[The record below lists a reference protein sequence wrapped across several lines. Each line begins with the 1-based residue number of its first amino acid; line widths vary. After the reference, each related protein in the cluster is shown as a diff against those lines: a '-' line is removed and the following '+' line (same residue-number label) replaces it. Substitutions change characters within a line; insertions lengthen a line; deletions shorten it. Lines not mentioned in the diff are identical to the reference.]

1 MSVATPISGAP
12 LHDAAMSGG
21 SPPIGHAPTPAD
33 TEILIAT
40 MAGTEVLAQC
50 TRQELSRLV
59 PFFRH
64 RELQPGETLCEAGQ
78 PAGDMWLLLD
88 GTLRMERTDH
98 MTQEVSAGFVGEE
111 AALGIGCYLSRIV
124 AVGRTTVAAL
134 GKDVIPHALGGQ
146 NPRAEAFGR
155 SLIRAFAPTPFDEP
169 PPEVD
174 HDRLT
179 PAMAVR
185 KSLGWL
191 AAVGLPLWFLD
202 KVPNGALLWE
212 QRQLTA
218 VLISAAAL
226 WMFGAVPPYVAALL
240 VILVCVTLGIVPAGV
255 ALSGYASNG
264 FFLALSIFCLG
275 AVLVE
280 SGVVN
285 RLRHIAMKRCP
296 RSAFW
301 HDLAA
306 MGAGIALTPLVA
318 SSRDRARVLA
328 PLAVEAA
335 ETLGYA
341 NGSRDRTRLLLA
353 TFMGLTLLS
362 PMFLTGGGIN
372 LLLYGSL
379 PEQAQVNIPMLRWTV
394 GALPAAA
401 VMLLA
406 YLVAYLAVFRNGAVP
421 RTPDVIVDAQ
431 LRVLGPVRTGEWV
444 AVGGVLVFLIAIAS
458 VNVHKVDHRLIALT
472 IVCGYLLLG
481 QLGKVELNL
490 HIDWSVLMLLGSV
503 IGVIA
508 TIVYTNLHEVM
519 AAAWPWLTDTMKYE
533 PRLFVAMLAAAVV
546 LGELLIPIAG
556 TLIGIVA
563 VPLAIVN
570 GMTPWVIIF
579 VILLMSDAWFLPRQS
594 ETYRMFRA
602 SVRRNSAF
610 DEPFFL
616 RFNGV
621 MAMARIVALI
631 VSIPYWEAL
640 RIL

>member
-1 MSVATPISGAP
+1 MNSGTGIS
-12 LHDAAMSGG
+12 LDTDA
-21 SPPIGHAPTPAD
+21 
-33 TEILIAT
+33 LIAT
-40 MAGTEVLAQC
+40 MARTEVLAQC

-59 PFFRH
+59 PFFRA
-64 RELQPGETLCEAGQ
+64 RELQPGEALCEAGQ

-88 GTLRMERTDH
+88 GALRQERSDNA
-98 MTQEVSAGFVGEE
+98 TQDITAGFVGEE
-111 AALGIGCYLSRIV
+111 AALGISCYLSKIV
-124 AVGRTTVAAL
+124 AVGPAKVAAL
-134 GKDVIPHALGGQ
+134 ARDVIPQALGGQ

-155 SLIRAFAPTPFDEP
+155 SLLRAFAPTPFQEAP
-169 PPEVD
+169 QELD

-185 KSLGWL
+185 KSLGWISSV
-191 AAVGLPLWFLD
+191 ALPLWFLNS
-202 KVPNGALLWE
+202 VPNGALLWE

-218 VLISAAAL
+218 VLVCAAAL
-226 WMFGAVPPYVAALL
+226 WIFGSVPPYVAALL
-240 VILVCVTLGIVPAGV
+240 VVLMCVTLGIVPAGV
-255 ALSGYASNG
+255 VLSGYASNG

-285 RLRHIAMKRCP
+285 RLRHMAMKRCP
-296 RSAFW
+296 RSGLW

-318 SSRDRARVLA
+318 SARDRARVLA

-353 TFMGLTLLS
+353 TFMGLSLLS

-394 GALPAAA
+394 GAIAAAA
-401 VMLLA
+401 VMLAA
-406 YLVAYLAVFRNGAVP
+406 YLIAYVSVFRNSTAP
-421 RTPDVIVDAQ
+421 RAPDVTVDAQ
-431 LRVLGPVRTGEWV
+431 LRVLGPVRTTEWV

-458 VNVHKVDHRLIALT
+458 VNLHKVDHRLIALT

-508 TIVYTNLHEVM
+508 TVVYTNLHEVM

-533 PRLFVAMLAAAVV
+533 PRLFVALLAAAVL
-546 LGELLIPIAG
+546 LGELAIPIAG

-594 ETYRMFRA
+594 ETYRMFRS
-602 SVRRNSAF
+602 SVRTNSEF

-621 MAMARIVALI
+621 MSLARIVALI

>member
-1 MSVATPISGAP
+1 MSDAT
-12 LHDAAMSGG
+12 DA
-21 SPPIGHAPTPAD
+21 
-33 TEILIAT
+33 LIDT
-40 MAGTEVLAQC
+40 MARTEVLAQC
-50 TRQELSRLV
+50 TRQELARLV
-59 PFFRH
+59 PFFRQ
-64 RELQPGETLCEAGQ
+64 RELQPGEALCEAGQ
-78 PAGDMWLLLD
+78 PAGNLWLLLD
-88 GTLRMERTDH
+88 GALRQERPDQAPH
-98 MTQEVSAGFVGEE
+98 DIASGFVGEE
-111 AALGIGCYLSRIV
+111 AALGISCYLSRIV
-124 AVGRTTVAAL
+124 AVGPAKVAAL
-134 GKDVIPHALGGQ
+134 SKEFIPQTLGGQ
-146 NPRAEAFGR
+146 NPRAEAFGI
-155 SLIRAFAPTPFDEP
+155 SLLRAFAPTPFEEA

-179 PAMAVR
+179 PAMALR

-191 AAVGLPLWFLD
+191 AAVVLPLLFLNA
-202 KVPNGALLWE
+202 VPDSALLWE

-218 VLISAAAL
+218 ALVSAAAL
-226 WMFGAVPPYVAALL
+226 WIFGATPPYVAALL
-240 VILVCVTLGIVPAGV
+240 VVLVCVTLGIVPAGV

-301 HDLAA
+301 HDMAA
-306 MGAGIALTPLVA
+306 MGAGVLMTPLVA
-318 SSRDRARVLA
+318 SARDRARVLA

-341 NGSRDRTRLLLA
+341 NGSRDRMRLLLA
-353 TFMGLTLLS
+353 SFMGLSLLS
-362 PMFLTGGGIN
+362 PMFMTGGGIN
-372 LLLYGSL
+372 LLLYGAL

-394 GALPAAA
+394 GALAAA
-401 VMLLA
+401 VVMLAAFLLA
-406 YLVAYLAVFRNGAVP
+406 YLVVFRKAAAQP
-421 RTPDVIVDAQ
+421 REPHVIVDAQ
-431 LRVLGPVRTGEWV
+431 LRVLGPVRTTEWV
-444 AVGGVLVFLIAIAS
+444 AVGGVLLFLIAIAS
-458 VNVHKVDHRLIALT
+458 VNVLKVDHRLVALT

-481 QLGKVELNL
+481 QLGKTELNL

-508 TIVYTNLHEVM
+508 AIVYTNLHEVM
-519 AAAWPWLTDTMKYE
+519 AEAWPWLTEKMKYE
-533 PRLFVAMLAAAVV
+533 PRLFIVMLAAAV
-546 LGELLIPIAG
+546 LFGELLIPIAG

-594 ETYRMFRA
+594 ETYRMFRYSA
-602 SVRRNSAF
+602 RRHSAF
-610 DEPFFL
+610 DEGAFL
-616 RFNGV
+616 RFNA
-621 MAMARIVALI
+621 AMSVARIVALA

-640 RIL
+640 HIL